1 MELVRKFTR
10 KVEENGMS
18 INSVPNLWREKV
30 RKQVEADGYVFDE
43 NGYATKVEVVDETVG
58 NKVTEQNKEYGRAN

>member
-1 MELVRKFTR
+1 MVAKYVRKI
-10 KVEENGMS
+10 EEDGMS

-43 NGYATKVEVVDETVG
+43 NGYATKVEIADESTET
-58 NKVTEQNKEYGRAN
+58 TEQTA

>member
-43 NGYATKVEVVDETVG
+43 KGIATKVEVVDETVSEE
-58 NKVTEQNKEYGRAN
+58 VTE

>member
-1 MELVRKFTR
+1 MELVKKFVR

-30 RKQVEADGYVFDE
+30 RKQVEVDGYVFDE
-43 NGYATKVEVVDETVG
+43 NGIATKVEVVDETVG
-58 NKVTEQNKEYGRAN
+58 NEVTE

>member
-43 NGYATKVEVVDETVG
+43 NGYATKVEVVNESTET
-58 NKVTEQNKEYGRAN
+58 TEQTA

>member
-43 NGYATKVEVVDETVG
+43 NGYATKVEGVDESTST
-58 NKVTEQNKEYGRAN
+58 TEQTA

>member
-1 MELVRKFTR
+1 MVAKYVRKI
-10 KVEENGMS
+10 KEDVMS

-43 NGYATKVEVVDETVG
+43 NGYATKVEVDDESVST
-58 NKVTEQNKEYGRAN
+58 TE

>member
-1 MELVRKFTR
+1 MVAKYVRKI
-10 KVEENGMS
+10 EEDGMS

-43 NGYATKVEVVDETVG
+43 NGIATKVEVVDETA
-58 NKVTEQNKEYGRAN
+58 NEEVTAQNK

>member
-1 MELVRKFTR
+1 MVAKYVRKI
-10 KVEENGMS
+10 EEDGMS

-43 NGYATKVEVVDETVG
+43 NGIATKVEVTDES
-58 NKVTEQNKEYGRAN
+58 TETTEHTA

>member
-1 MELVRKFTR
+1 MVAKYVRKI
-10 KVEENGMS
+10 EEDGMS

-43 NGYATKVEVVDETVG
+43 NGYATKVDVADESTET
-58 NKVTEQNKEYGRAN
+58 TEQTA

>member
-1 MELVRKFTR
+1 MVAKYVRKI
-10 KVEENGMS
+10 EGDGMS

-43 NGYATKVEVVDETVG
+43 NGYATKVEIVDESTET
-58 NKVTEQNKEYGRAN
+58 TEQTA

>member
-43 NGYATKVEVVDETVG
+43 NGYATKVEVVDESSET
-58 NKVTEQNKEYGRAN
+58 TEQTA

>member
-1 MELVRKFTR
+1 MVAKYVRKI
-10 KVEENGMS
+10 EENGMN

-43 NGYATKVEVVDETVG
+43 NGIATKVEVADESTET
-58 NKVTEQNKEYGRAN
+58 TEQTA

>member
-1 MELVRKFTR
+1 MELVRKFVR

-43 NGYATKVEVVDETVG
+43 NGYATKVEVDDESVST
-58 NKVTEQNKEYGRAN
+58 TE

>member
-43 NGYATKVEVVDETVG
+43 NGIATKVEVVDETVI
-58 NKVTEQNKEYGRAN
+58 NEVTE

>member
-1 MELVRKFTR
+1 
-10 KVEENGMS
+10 MS

-43 NGYATKVEVVDETVG
+43 NGIATKVEIVDETVG
-58 NKVTEQNKEYGRAN
+58 NEVTE

>member
-1 MELVRKFTR
+1 MVAKYVRKI
-10 KVEENGMS
+10 EEDGMS

-43 NGYATKVEVVDETVG
+43 NGIATKVEIVDETA
-58 NKVTEQNKEYGRAN
+58 NEEVTAQNK

>member
-1 MELVRKFTR
+1 MVAKYVRKI
-10 KVEENGMS
+10 EEDGMS

-43 NGYATKVEVVDETVG
+43 NGIATKVEVADES
-58 NKVTEQNKEYGRAN
+58 TETTEHTA

>member
-43 NGYATKVEVVDETVG
+43 NGYATKVEIVDESTET
-58 NKVTEQNKEYGRAN
+58 TEQTA